1 MQYKTTLTAYKKYL
15 RSLKLRS
22 STLQNYIWHTE
33 QFLSWLEEKSMTQTN
48 LKTYYDFLL
57 KKYPKIATINL
68 HLVTVNKFL
77 NFNKKRF
84 RFDLLY
90 ALSKSG

>member
-15 RSLKLRS
+15 KSLDIKS

-33 QFLSWLEEKSMTQTN
+33 QFLAWLDEKTMTQAN
-48 LKTYYDFLL
+48 LKTYYNFLL

-68 HLVTVNKFL
+68 HLVVVNKF
-77 NFNKKRF
+77 
-84 RFDLLY
+84 
-90 ALSKSG
+90 